1 MFDIK
6 VLNKEETE
14 TVLKMNEV
22 IETVEKVYSLK
33 AEGNTAVFPLIFHE
47 FNPGVAD
54 MDIKSGWLKGS
65 EIFGLKVVSWFGE
78 NPTKGLPALIGTI
91 LVFDAKTGAPV
102 GLLDGTH
109 ITGMRTGAAGAIG
122 AKYLARNDSDTL
134 LVVGAGHIAT
144 FQIAATLMLLPG
156 IKEVMIYDK
165 MNVQNAEKMA
175 SSIKAILKKHFDF
188 ITKDDVS
195 FTAVSDIASATAKS
209 DIIITVTPSREPII
223 KKEWVK
229 KGTHF
234 SCIGAD
240 MSGKEE
246 IDPTIFENARV
257 FVDDLPQCINVGEIE
272 IPVAQGVLKKEDIA
286 GEIGEIIIGKIPGRE
301 NDDQITVYDATGT
314 ALLDLLTGKLAID
327 AAEKLGIGTTVKL

>member
-102 GLLDGTH
+102 ALLDGKH
-109 ITGMRTGAAGAIG
+109 ITAMRTCAARAIG
-122 AKYLARNDSDTL
+122 
-134 LVVGAGHIAT
+134 
-144 FQIAATLMLLPG
+144 
-156 IKEVMIYDK
+156 DK
-165 MNVQNAEKMA
+165 
-175 SSIKAILKKHFDF
+175 
-188 ITKDDVS
+188 
-195 FTAVSDIASATAKS
+195 
-209 DIIITVTPSREPII
+209 
-223 KKEWVK
+223 
-229 KGTHF
+229 
-234 SCIGAD
+234 
-240 MSGKEE
+240 
-246 IDPTIFENARV
+246 
-257 FVDDLPQCINVGEIE
+257 
-272 IPVAQGVLKKEDIA
+272 
-286 GEIGEIIIGKIPGRE
+286 
-301 NDDQITVYDATGT
+301 
-314 ALLDLLTGKLAID
+314 
-327 AAEKLGIGTTVKL
+327 